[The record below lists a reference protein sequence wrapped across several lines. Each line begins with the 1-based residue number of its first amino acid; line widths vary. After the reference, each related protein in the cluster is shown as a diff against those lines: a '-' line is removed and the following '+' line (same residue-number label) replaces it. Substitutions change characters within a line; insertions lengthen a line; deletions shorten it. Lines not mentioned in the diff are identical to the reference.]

1 MNEGSE
7 QATPT
12 TWASEKRPGA
22 AGAMGALFSRV
33 AGKSTAPEEGTAFVS
48 EVESI
53 PCVIATPG
61 ASRAHPSAEHEPSA
75 SARLTAQQ
83 PNFGSCARAS

>member
-7 QATPT
+7 RATPT

-33 AGKSTAPEEGTAFVS
+33 AGKSTAPEEGAEFVS
-48 EVESI
+48 ELESI
-53 PCVIATPG
+53 PCSTVTPG
-61 ASRAHPSAEHEPSA
+61 TSRAA
-75 SARLTAQQ
+75 SL
-83 PNFGSCARAS
+83 